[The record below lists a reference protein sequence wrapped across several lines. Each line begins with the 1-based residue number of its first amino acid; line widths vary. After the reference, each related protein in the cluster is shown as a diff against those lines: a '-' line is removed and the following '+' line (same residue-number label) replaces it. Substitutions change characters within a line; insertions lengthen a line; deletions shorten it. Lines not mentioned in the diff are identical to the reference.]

1 MKYLKLIR
9 VKHYLK
15 NVLIFLP
22 AIFAGI
28 IFDGTVLFKTLIA
41 FLSFSFTSSII
52 YVINDIRDAES
63 DRNHPVKKNRPIASG
78 AVTIPSAVI
87 VVIVLLLIT
96 VALLYFS
103 NLLFNFASLILIF
116 YLIMNLLYSFGLKNI
131 PLIDVAILAFGFVI
145 RVIYGGAI
153 IDVEVSNWLFLTVLS
168 VSFYMALGKRRNE
181 LLKSG
186 DKNTRKV
193 LTYYNKDFLDK
204 NMYMCL
210 AIGIV
215 FYSLWT
221 MSYTIL
227 PLLVWTVPLIIII
240 LMKYSMDVEIGGD
253 GDPIEVVYND
263 KTLLALILGY
273 AIILMTLIYF
283 L

>member
-204 NMYMCL
+204 NMYMFL
-210 AIGIV
+210 ALAIV
-215 FYSLWT
+215 FYSLWST
-221 MSYTIL
+221 MAINSDFFKYSVIFVIL
-227 PLLVWTVPLIIII
+227 IM
-240 LMKYSMDVEIGGD
+240 MKYSMNVENGGY
-253 GDPIEVVYND
+253 GDPVDVILND
-263 KTLLALILGY
+263 KVLILLT
-273 AIILMTLIYF
+273 ILYIVFTVGVLYI
-283 L
+283 

>member
-15 NVLIFLP
+15 NILIFLP

-28 IFDGTVLFKTLIA
+28 IFDGDVLFKTIIA
-41 FLSFSFTSSII
+41 FLSFSFTSSIV
-52 YVINDIRDAES
+52 YVINDIRDVEG

-78 AVTIPSAVI
+78 AVTIPNAIIVI
-87 VVIVLLLIT
+87 VVLFLLTIGM
-96 VALLYFS
+96 LYFS
-103 NLLFNFASLILIF
+103 GLLFNFASFVLVF
-116 YLIMNLLYSFGLKNI
+116 YLIMNLLYSFGFKNI

-168 VSFYMALGKRRNE
+168 ISFYMALGKRRNE

-204 NMYMCL
+204 NMYMFL
-210 AIGIV
+210 ALAIV
-215 FYSLWT
+215 FYSLWST
-221 MSYTIL
+221 MAVNSEFFKYSVIFVIL
-227 PLLVWTVPLIIII
+227 IM
-240 LMKYSMDVEIGGD
+240 MKYSMNVENGGY
-253 GDPIEVVYND
+253 GDPVDVILND
-263 KTLLALILGY
+263 KVLILLTALYIVFTVGVLY
-273 AIILMTLIYF
+273 L
-283 L
+283 

>member
-28 IFDGTVLFKTLIA
+28 IFDGDVLFKTIIA
-41 FLSFSFTSSII
+41 FLSFSFTSSIV
-52 YVINDIRDAES
+52 YVINDIRDVEG

-78 AVTIPSAVI
+78 AVTIPNAIIVI
-87 VVIVLLLIT
+87 IVLFLLTIGM
-96 VALLYFS
+96 LYFS
-103 NLLFNFASLILIF
+103 GLLFNFASLILVF
-116 YLIMNLLYSFGLKNI
+116 YLIMNLLYSFGFKNI

-168 VSFYMALGKRRNE
+168 ISFYMALGKRRNE

-204 NMYMCL
+204 NMYMFL
-210 AIGIV
+210 ALAIV
-215 FYSLWT
+215 FYSLWST
-221 MSYTIL
+221 MAINSEFFKYSVIFVIL
-227 PLLVWTVPLIIII
+227 IM
-240 LMKYSMDVEIGGD
+240 MKYSMNVENGGY
-253 GDPIEVVYND
+253 GDPVDVILND
-263 KTLLALILGY
+263 KVLILLTALYIVFTVGVLY
-273 AIILMTLIYF
+273 L
-283 L
+283 

>member
-1 MKYLKLIR
+1 MTNNETREVLKY
-9 VKHYLK
+9 
-15 NVLIFLP
+15 
-22 AIFAGI
+22 
-28 IFDGTVLFKTLIA
+28 
-41 FLSFSFTSSII
+41 
-52 YVINDIRDAES
+52 
-63 DRNHPVKKNRPIASG
+63 
-78 AVTIPSAVI
+78 
-87 VVIVLLLIT
+87 
-96 VALLYFS
+96 
-103 NLLFNFASLILIF
+103 
-116 YLIMNLLYSFGLKNI
+116 YS
-131 PLIDVAILAFGFVI
+131 
-145 RVIYGGAI
+145 
-153 IDVEVSNWLFLTVLS
+153 
-168 VSFYMALGKRRNE
+168 
-181 LLKSG
+181 
-186 DKNTRKV
+186 
-193 LTYYNKDFLDK
+193 KDFLDK

>member
-78 AVTIPSAVI
+78 AVPIPSAVI

-96 VALLYFS
+96 IALLYFS
-103 NLLFNFASLILIF
+103 NLLFNFASLILVF

-204 NMYMCL
+204 NMYMFL
-210 AIGIV
+210 ALAIV
-215 FYSLWT
+215 FYSLWST
-221 MSYTIL
+221 MAINSDFFKYSVIFVIL
-227 PLLVWTVPLIIII
+227 IM
-240 LMKYSMDVEIGGD
+240 MKYSMNVENGGY
-253 GDPIEVVYND
+253 GDPVDVILND
-263 KTLLALILGY
+263 KVLILLTMLYIVFTVGVLY
-273 AIILMTLIYF
+273 I
-283 L
+283 

>member
-1 MKYLKLIR
+1 MREYFKLIR

-15 NVLIFLP
+15 NLLIFLP
-22 AIFAGI
+22 LVFSCNFFDNELFFKAFFA
-28 IFDGTVLFKTLIA
+28 FC
-41 FLSFSFTSSII
+41 SFCFAASII
-52 YVINDIRDAES
+52 YVINDIRDVEK
-63 DRNHPVKKNRPIASG
+63 DQKHPTKKNRPLAAGRISIRNAYF
-78 AVTIPSAVI
+78 VI
-87 VVIVLLLIT
+87 VVLGILSILFF
-96 VALLYFS
+96 YFS
-103 NLLFNFASLILIF
+103 GCEIYNLIYILI
-116 YLIMNLLYSFGLKNI
+116 YIIINVLYSLGLKNI
-131 PLIDVAILAFGFVI
+131 PIIDISILTAGFLI
-145 RVIYGGAI
+145 RVLFGGSV
-153 IDVEVSNWLFLTVLS
+153 IDVEVSNWLYLTV
-168 VSFYMALGKRRNE
+168 VSFAFYFSLGKRRNE
-181 LLKSG
+181 INMTNNETREVLK
-186 DKNTRKV
+186 
-193 LTYYNKDFLDK
+193 YYSKDFLDK

-263 KTLLALILGY
+263 KTLLALIFGY